1 MTPDLSDLILR
12 LLGEH
17 RIMTIAT
24 NRSDGWPQA
33 TLVGYVNDGLILY
46 CFVARTSQKY
56 ANIRRDNRVSL
67 AIGGDFSDP
76 LQIKGLSLAAK
87 ASVVDDRTEFNRIGD
102 AFMKRCPEYAAWPR
116 PDPALAPML
125 RMTPEIVSVL
135 DYSKGFG
142 HSDLIAISPRDLLPK
157 KSGHSNWLESIE
169 I

>member
-76 LQIKGLSLAAK
+76 LQINGLSLAAK
-87 ASVVDDRTEFNRIGD
+87 ASVVEDRTEFNRISD
-102 AFMKRCPEYAAWPR
+102 AFMKRCPEYAAWPH
-116 PDPALAPML
+116 PDPALAPLL
-125 RMTPEIVSVL
+125 RITPEIVSVL
-135 DYSKGFG
+135 DYSKSFG
-142 HSDLIAISPRDLLPK
+142 HSDLVTISPRDLLPK
-157 KSGHSNWLESIE
+157 KSGYSNWLESIE